1 MTATANPAFKT
12 ERVTR
17 SHSFKLPL
25 AAAKA
30 FEFFTPEGE
39 RAWAE
44 GWDPQYLHPANG
56 RTEAGMVFLTRHGA
70 EETIWTMTRHEPGNG
85 VVEYVRTTPGS
96 RTATV
101 LVQCASLGE
110 KETRV
115 TVIYAFTPLSAS
127 GVEQV
132 RKMDEANYREF
143 IDSWQS
149 AIVKSLKRPV

>member
-1 MTATANPAFKT
+1 MIMTTAFKS

-25 AAAKA
+25 AAARA
-30 FEFFTPEGE
+30 IDYFTPEGE
-39 RAWAE
+39 RGWAE
-44 GWDPQYLHPANG
+44 GWDPQYLHPAGG
-56 RTEAGMVFLTRHGA
+56 RTEAGMVFLTRHGG
-70 EETIWTMTRHEPGNG
+70 EETIWTMTRHEPLNG

-101 LVQCASLGE
+101 LVQCAPLGE

-115 TVIYAFTPLSAS
+115 TVIYAFTPLSAA
-127 GVEQV
+127 GEAIV
-132 RKMDEANYREF
+132 RRMDEAHYREF

-149 AIVKSLKRPV
+149 AIVKSLKKPV